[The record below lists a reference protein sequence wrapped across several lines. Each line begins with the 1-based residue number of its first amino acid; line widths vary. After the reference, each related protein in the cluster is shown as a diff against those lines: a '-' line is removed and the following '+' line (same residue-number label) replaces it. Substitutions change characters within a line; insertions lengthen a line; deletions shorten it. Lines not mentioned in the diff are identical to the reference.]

1 MIGAFVLAVLVA
13 AGIWKLGFGK
23 GEKTTYQ
30 TAKVEKGTLVSSVSA
45 SGQILSSNVLNITT
59 QATGVV
65 KAVYVKNEDRVYAE
79 QKIAEI
85 TLDSDG
91 ALANAKAY
99 ASLVSAQNGLNSAN
113 NNYRST
119 QASVEKVHD
128 DLKGHDSDETF
139 AQKETRTK
147 AEVANDN
154 AYDGLKT
161 AQASLVSASLAY
173 RQTSPVIVAPNSG
186 IIDNITITPGMVLS
200 GADRVAVIAF
210 EGNPLATFNVSE
222 VDVSRVTPGQE
233 ATVTLDSIAGKS
245 FKGKVLTVDKIGSV
259 DSGVTNYPVMI
270 LLDTD
275 PPEILPNMAATADII
290 LETKENVLMV
300 PLGAVQVFGDQN
312 IVRVL
317 RNEKVEVVRVET
329 GLSNDTQTEV
339 VSGLS
344 EGDEVI
350 TGGTSQTS
358 LQGST
363 SPFST
368 FRIRP

>member
-23 GEKTTYQ
+23 SEKTTYQ

-59 QATGVV
+59 QVTGVV